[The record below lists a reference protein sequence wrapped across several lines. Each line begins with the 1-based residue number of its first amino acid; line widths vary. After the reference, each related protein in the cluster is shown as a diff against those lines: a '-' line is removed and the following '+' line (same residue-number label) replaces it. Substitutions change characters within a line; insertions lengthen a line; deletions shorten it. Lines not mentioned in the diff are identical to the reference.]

1 MRNSSFISLFA
12 AALMLGMACV
22 SCDKEEKE
30 VEKADVIQPEDN
42 SGDTLV
48 WEVEAFL
55 PAYCADKTVV
65 AWYSVYSET
74 DYKKKI
80 EAVFLFSDS
89 TVIVTKSKTYSREDG
104 RDPSREVMHEGSYQ
118 LLEGDFDNG
127 SLQILLPGGVS
138 LRARI
143 KDGELTLMAVSYVRQ
158 DIAGIPAPAQPTDA
172 FNGKI
177 QAYLPSLSIELDYV
191 AWYQCVAQDANKTR
205 TRVDALF
212 MDADSLMLYTRSVF
226 YASGRKPTYELLNIG
241 RYIITEG
248 DFTTG
253 KMDLKFSEIESY
265 DVTVTDGQMPIQ
277 DKTFIKQDMAD
288 LPDEI

>member
-1 MRNSSFISLFA
+1 M
-12 AALMLGMACV
+12 
-22 SCDKEEKE
+22 
-30 VEKADVIQPEDN
+30 EKADVIQPEDN

-55 PAYCADKTVV
+55 PSYCADKTVV

-118 LLEGDFDNG
+118 VLEGDFDNG

-143 KDGELTLMAVSYVRQ
+143 SDSELTLMAVTYVRQ
-158 DIAGIPAPAQPTDA
+158 DNAGIPAPTQMTDV

-177 QAYLPSLSIELDYV
+177 QAYLPAFTIEINYA
-191 AWYQCVAQDANKTR
+191 AWYQYVVQDEQKTKIEAIFLA
-205 TRVDALF
+205 T
-212 MDADSLMLYTRSVF
+212 DSLMLYTRSVF
-226 YASGRKPTYELLNIG
+226 YTSGREPAYDLQTIGQYELL
-241 RYIITEG
+241 EG
-248 DFTTG
+248 DYSTG
-253 KMDLKFSEIESY
+253 KLGLKFRADEVYEA
-265 DVTVTDGQMPIQ
+265 TVTEGQMPVN
-277 DKTFIKQDMAD
+277 DKTFIQQDLAD
-288 LPDEI
+288 LPDEIRPN

>member
-1 MRNSSFISLFA
+1 MRNSGFISFFA

-55 PAYCADKTVV
+55 PSYCADKTVV

-118 LLEGDFDNG
+118 VLEGDFDNG

-158 DIAGIPAPAQPTDA
+158 DIAGIPASTQPTDA

-191 AWYQCVAQDANKTR
+191 AWYQYVAQDANKTR
-205 TRVDALF
+205 IDALF

-226 YASGRKPTYELLNIG
+226 YASGRKPVYELLSIG

>member
-1 MRNSSFISLFA
+1 MKISGLMSFFA

-55 PAYCADKTVV
+55 PSFCADKTVA
-65 AWYSVYSET
+65 AWYSVYSEN
-74 DYKKKI
+74 DSRKKI
-80 EAVFLFSDS
+80 EAVFLFTDS
-89 TVIVTKSKTYSREDG
+89 TVVVTKSRVYSQEDG
-104 RDPSREVMHEGSYQ
+104 RDPTREVMHEGTYQ
-118 LLEGDFDNG
+118 VLEGDFDNG
-127 SLQILLPGGVS
+127 ALQILLPGGVS

-143 KDGELTLMAVSYVRQ
+143 SDGELTLMAVSYVRQ
-158 DIAGIPAPAQPTDA
+158 DIAGIPASTQMTDV

-177 QAYLPSLSIELDYV
+177 QAYLPAFTIEINYA
-191 AWYQCVAQDANKTR
+191 AWYQYVVQDEQKTKIEAIFLA
-205 TRVDALF
+205 T
-212 MDADSLMLYTRSVF
+212 DSLMLYTRSVF
-226 YASGRKPTYELLNIG
+226 YTSGREPAYELLSIG
-241 RYIITEG
+241 RYVITEG